1 MSFDGIAILAN
12 EKNADAV
19 KAARALRERIEK
31 KFPIFEKES
40 ITSNSLVFI
49 LGGDG
54 TVLRYS
60 KSVVDK
66 NPLIVGINFGHLGFL
81 SPYDFKDI
89 DTFLKDIFN
98 GNFYV
103 MKRNLSMV
111 SGGFGKH
118 LFLNDFVI
126 QRDIHS
132 HLISATVSI
141 DGVVMGSIICDGIL
155 VSTPTGSTAYN
166 LSAGGPIIDPKAS
179 VLSIVPMMAHTLLK
193 TPVIVSA
200 ERKIEIKINPR
211 NEESYFVLSDGDIIN
226 QYKGTEAFE
235 ITGTEKHVNFI
246 CGYSKDFFK
255 IVNQK
260 LAWGARDGF
269 GEYLD

>member
-1 MSFDGIAILAN
+1 MSFDGITILAN
-12 EKNADAV
+12 EKNAEAV
-19 KAARALRERIEK
+19 KAAKILKEK
-31 KFPIFEKES
+31 VEKRFPIFEKES

-60 KSVVDK
+60 KSVADK

-89 DTFLKDIFN
+89 DTFLEDIFD
-98 GNFYV
+98 GRFYI

-111 SGGFGKH
+111 SGKFGEH
-118 LFLNDFVI
+118 LFLNDFLV

-132 HLISATVSI
+132 HLINATISI
-141 DGVVMGSIICDGIL
+141 DGVLMGSVICDGML
-155 VSTPTGSTAYN
+155 VSTSTGSTAYN
-166 LSAGGPIIDPKAS
+166 LSAGGPIIDPKAP

-193 TPVIVSA
+193 TPVIVST
-200 ERKIEIKINPR
+200 ERKVEIKIEPR
-211 NEESYFVLSDGDIIN
+211 NEESYFALSDGDIIDR
-226 QYKGTEAFE
+226 YKNIEIFE
-235 ITGTEKHVNFI
+235 ITGTEKYVKFI
-246 CGYSKDFFK
+246 CDYSKDFFK

-269 GEYLD
+269 GEYLN

>member
-1 MSFDGIAILAN
+1 MNFDGIAILAN
-12 EKNADAV
+12 EKNAEAV
-19 KAARALRERIEK
+19 RAAKVLKERIEK

-66 NPLIVGINFGHLGFL
+66 NPFIAGINFGHLGFL
-81 SPYDFKDI
+81 SPYDFKDM
-89 DTFLKDIFN
+89 DTFLKDIFD
-98 GNFYV
+98 GKFYI

-111 SGGFGKH
+111 SGRFGKH
-118 LFLNDFVI
+118 LFLNDFLI
-126 QRDIHS
+126 QRDVHS
-132 HLISATVSI
+132 HLINATIIV
-141 DGVVMGSIICDGIL
+141 DGALMGSVICDGIL
-155 VSTPTGSTAYN
+155 ISTSTGSTAYN
-166 LSAGGPIIDPKAS
+166 LSAGGPIIDPRAP

-193 TPVIVSA
+193 APVIVSTD
-200 ERKIEIKINPR
+200 RKIEIKIDPR
-211 NEESYFVLSDGDIIN
+211 NEESYFALSDGDIID
-226 QYKGTEAFE
+226 QYKNSEIFE

-246 CGYSKDFFK
+246 CDYSKDFFK

-269 GEYLD
+269 GEYLN